1 MYRLFLI
8 LSLYSLVSCNSDNKS
23 EVALTGESIHPY
35 AAFFYNYDTL
45 TKVYRYR
52 DIKHGLAEQFHRVYG
67 VEDSEGKHIIVERYS
82 QDGRLTEALNYN
94 LDSLNVIDHMVVN
107 GLGENEKATLYKNNL
122 LPFNSEEEVAFASKF
137 SGFVDST
144 LMLLEKNRVLMDT
157 LTLEVFSNKTEAFR
171 IKENASYTLLNPF
184 TEKEQRQNLTL
195 YYIFAKGFGLVEW
208 YDEANKSHYKL
219 EEILSQDKWIKMLTR

>member
-107 GLGENEKATLYKNNL
+107 
-122 LPFNSEEEVAFASKF
+122 
-137 SGFVDST
+137 
-144 LMLLEKNRVLMDT
+144 
-157 LTLEVFSNKTEAFR
+157 
-171 IKENASYTLLNPF
+171 
-184 TEKEQRQNLTL
+184 
-195 YYIFAKGFGLVEW
+195 
-208 YDEANKSHYKL
+208 
-219 EEILSQDKWIKMLTR
+219 